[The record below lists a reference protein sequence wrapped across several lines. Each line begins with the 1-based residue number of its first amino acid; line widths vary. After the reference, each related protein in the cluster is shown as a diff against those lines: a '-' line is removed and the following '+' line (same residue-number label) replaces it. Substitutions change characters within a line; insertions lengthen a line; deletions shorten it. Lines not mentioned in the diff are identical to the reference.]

1 MAVRKNRWARKRQR
15 ESCRWREVL
24 MLWMAL
30 HRRKVRAARKRHSR
44 ERLSPT

>member
-1 MAVRKNRWARKRQR
+1 MRKKRLAKKGQM

-24 MLWMAL
+24 VFWMDR
-30 HRRKVRAARKRHSR
+30 HRRKVRAARSRHSR